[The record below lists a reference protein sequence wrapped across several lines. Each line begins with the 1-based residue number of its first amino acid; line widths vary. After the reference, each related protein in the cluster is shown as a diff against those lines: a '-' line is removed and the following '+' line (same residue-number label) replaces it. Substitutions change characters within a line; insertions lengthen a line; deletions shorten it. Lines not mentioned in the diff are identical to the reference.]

1 MLVKYLTFSS
11 LSCQQESRALMT
23 FAVDSQKRRVMM
35 SSTKGSFSVQEV
47 RKSRFWHCS
56 ETLKLVISAPSDV
69 ILQHLFPITAAE
81 MYSSQSESIRE
92 DIPVLQ
98 RLCPA
103 TIFQKP
109 LMKMLNSLILYCI
122 FMYTISSVCKKI
134 WATASA
140 IFASVQLYSSCAVGV
155 VRAFCGRWWTSVHL
169 CDSLHEPQ
177 KRGRINSNR
186 FIEIHRFFFFFA

>member
-1 MLVKYLTFSS
+1 
-11 LSCQQESRALMT
+11 MT

-47 RKSRFWHCS
+47 RKSKFWPCS
-56 ETLKLVISAPSDV
+56 ENPKLGISAPSDV

-109 LMKMLNSLILYCI
+109 LMKMLNSLILYWI
-122 FMYTISSVCKKI
+122 FMYTISSVCNKI
-134 WATASA
+134 
-140 IFASVQLYSSCAVGV
+140 
-155 VRAFCGRWWTSVHL
+155 
-169 CDSLHEPQ
+169 
-177 KRGRINSNR
+177 
-186 FIEIHRFFFFFA
+186 